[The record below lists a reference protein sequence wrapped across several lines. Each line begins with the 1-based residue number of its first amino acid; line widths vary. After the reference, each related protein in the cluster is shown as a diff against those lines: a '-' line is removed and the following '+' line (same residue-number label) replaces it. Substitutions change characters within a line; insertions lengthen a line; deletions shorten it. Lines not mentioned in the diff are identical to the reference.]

1 MTDKA
6 IELYKKRMALIITW
20 VDRIEVLEK
29 HGLHETD
36 LDTFY
41 KELEIDK
48 SNFCLY
54 LYLLNENRWKGKD
67 AYKRDDDN
75 LVVKDYKMEMIKH
88 EVLNSVMKDC
98 FGEKMSR
105 IPNFL
110 GTEMMNS
117 KLKKHGIGPR
127 MGCKAQECYKV
138 LNFQHMGNLREI

>member
-1 MTDKA
+1 MPGTTA
-6 IELYKKRMALIITW
+6 IFSGGESRNTLLCNINNYAVVLI
-20 VDRIEVLEK
+20 
-29 HGLHETD
+29 G
-36 LDTFY
+36 
-41 KELEIDK
+41 
-48 SNFCLY
+48 
-54 LYLLNENRWKGKD
+54 RWKGKD

>member
-1 MTDKA
+1 MSQLETWPDRHAKLKNR
-6 IELYKKRMALIITW
+6 ELSISN
-20 VDRIEVLEK
+20 
-29 HGLHETD
+29 
-36 LDTFY
+36 LDDY
-41 KELEIDK
+41 YQELEIDK